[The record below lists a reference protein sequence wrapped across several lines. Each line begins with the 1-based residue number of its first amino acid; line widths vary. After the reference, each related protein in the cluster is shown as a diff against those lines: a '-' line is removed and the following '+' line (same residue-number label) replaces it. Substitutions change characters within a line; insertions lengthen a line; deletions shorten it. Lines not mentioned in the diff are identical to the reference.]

1 MKIGL
6 VFTGLCLSSTSLC
19 AQWVINE
26 GFEQASLPSGW
37 TTVDANNDGETW
49 ISLQHANAHSGNRMA
64 FVQSYNNNG
73 NDWLITPQIAVGQ
86 NFVFSFYARAW
97 AITEKMYVMLSTSG
111 NAVNNFTTT
120 LASVTDLGNS
130 YQEFTYDLSAYSG
143 QNIYL
148 AIHWVQDTYAM
159 MVDEVK
165 VGTPPLSDM
174 GMISILRPRTIELL
188 GDTLTP
194 SGVIKNFSEID
205 INTPFEVSC
214 SIRDSTANLVYSNT
228 YNYSGSLSPAQT
240 DTIVF
245 NTWIPQGEGD
255 YQVTI
260 KVSLDNDGNNTNDSI
275 VKQTRI
281 AAHQGTGGPDTM
293 GYYWIDNTVE
303 NGPAFNWIDISST
316 GSSTVMHGVNQFYG
330 DDNFSEAIPIG
341 FPFPFYGIERNSFF
355 VDINGELLLS
365 ENNWVKP
372 FPTNGWNNDGN
383 PFNYVH
389 SIPGYSEMPALISV
403 FWDDLFADQG
413 IGDVLYQTMGT
424 APERYCVIQWNNVRF
439 VAGTGGSPT
448 LCFQVILH
456 ENGDIVMQYL
466 TVDNGQ
472 TGGSNPHN
480 NGQSATIGIQ
490 NDDATSGLVYLNE
503 IVSSGQYLGYF
514 PEGNLIQ
521 NNTAIKFY
529 LGEDYFP
536 PAIAHK
542 KVWNTFENYM
552 EITANITD
560 VSNILYDTLYYNYG
574 SGWLPT
580 THCSITEPNEFH
592 YLIEDI
598 PAGSTVFYYFTAVD
612 GSTNANRAVLD
623 SIGGLPLTFKTL
635 PTENT
640 SVLLLMPGNT
650 VGFQD
655 YQNREFPKFK
665 MALDS
670 LHVNYDIFNWAAY
683 DSYRFSDCYDILIT
697 YSNTTGISAIH
708 DTLSAA
714 IIDFLDRG
722 TISAPKNIF
731 LASDDFASA
740 QHGLPNHRKMK
751 RFFTAYVRGGYN
763 VQPNPPI
770 YGGDNGIGG
779 PDYFGYANGSIIG
792 LAGTPV
798 GMGGVEINV
807 YADDPDVIVTGNCP
821 EWYAQEVSNP
831 EISSNY
837 SFAFKDGPI
846 NGNAYSHGNGCAI
859 WLDNLIYKSF
869 FISFDISQFTDDD
882 DIIGMISDAIDW
894 FTPEIFTVSV
904 AVSPQE
910 SGFVTGAGNYPNGA
924 TATLAAT
931 AATGYAFTNWTEN
944 GNVVSTSTIY
954 TFAVTGNR
962 SLVAN
967 FQAQPQI
974 YTITVSANPTN
985 GGTVTGGGT
994 YNQGQ
999 SCTVTATANTGFNFT
1014 NWTENGSVVS
1024 TNASYTFN
1032 VTSNRNLVANFT
1044 AQPQTY
1050 TITVSAN
1057 PTNGGTVTGGGTY
1070 NQGQSCTVTATP
1082 ASGYTF
1088 LRWTENGNQVSTN
1101 ASYTFTVNANRNLIA
1116 NFQAQ
1121 PQTYTIT
1128 VSANP
1133 TNGGT
1138 VTGGGTYNQGQS
1150 CTVTATANTGYAFTN
1165 WTENGNVVSTEQ
1177 SYMFTVTGN
1186 RNLVANFVS
1195 LMIKITGAVEP
1206 EEAATLT
1213 GAGNYTYGDEV
1224 TLTLER
1230 NEDWAFQNWT
1240 ENGEV
1245 VCETMTY
1252 TFIATENRDLVAHF
1266 IYTESV
1272 GEQNGIETMIY
1283 PNPVN
1288 DKMTIEANEALGTV
1302 EIYNLMGALVYSQND
1317 CANKVEINTD
1327 GLPSGIYFVRL
1338 TTNRAKVSRRFVK
1351 E

>member
-1 MKIGL
+1 MKNKTLSLMKIGL
-6 VFTGLCLSSTSLC
+6 VLTGLCLSFASLR

-26 GFEQASLPSGW
+26 GFEQAILPSGW
-37 TTVDANNDGETW
+37 TTIDANNDGETW

-86 NFVFSFYARAW
+86 NFNFSFFARSW
-97 AITEKMYVMLSTSG
+97 TSTENMYVMLSTSG

-120 LASVTDLGNS
+120 LASITNLGNS
-130 YQEFTYDLSAYSG
+130 YQEFTFDLNAYSG

-165 VGTPPLSDM
+165 VGIPPSSDL
-174 GMISILRPRTIELL
+174 GMTSILRPGTIESL

-194 SGVIKNFSEID
+194 SGVIKNFSEAD
-205 INTPFEVSC
+205 ITPPFEIFC
-214 SIRDSTANLVYSNT
+214 SIRDSTENLVYSDT
-228 YNYSGSLSPAQT
+228 YICSETLSPAQT
-240 DTIVF
+240 DTVTF
-245 NTWIPQGEGD
+245 NAWIPQERGD
-255 YQVTI
+255 YQVII
-260 KVSLDNDGNNTNDSI
+260 KVSLTNDSNNMNDSI

-281 AAHQGTGGPDTM
+281 AAHQGMGGPDAM
-293 GYYWIDNTVE
+293 GYYWMDNTVE
-303 NGPAFNWIDISST
+303 NGPIFNWIDISST
-316 GSSTVMHGVNQFYG
+316 GSSAVMHGVNQFYG

-456 ENGDIVMQYL
+456 ENGDIVMQYH

-472 TGGSNPHN
+472 TGGNNPHI

-503 IVSSGQYLGYF
+503 IVSTGQYLGCF

-529 LGEDYFP
+529 LGEDLFP
-536 PAIAHK
+536 PAIAHE

-574 SGWLPT
+574 NEWLST
-580 THCSITEPNEFH
+580 THCAITEPNEFH

-612 GSTNANRAVLD
+612 GSANANRTVLD
-623 SIGGLPLTFKTL
+623 SIDGMPLTFKTL

-683 DSYRFSDCYDILIT
+683 DSYRFSDCYNTLIT
-697 YSNTTGISAIH
+697 YSNTTGISAVH

-714 IIDFLDRG
+714 IMDFLDRG
-722 TISAPKNIF
+722 TILAPKSIF

-751 RFFTAYVRGGYN
+751 RFFSAYMRGSYN

-798 GMGGVEINV
+798 GTESVEINV

-837 SFAFKDGPI
+837 SFAFKDGPF

-869 FISFDISQFTDDD
+869 FISFDISQLTDDD
-882 DIIGMISDAIDW
+882 DIIGMISDAMDW
-894 FTPEIFTVSV
+894 FTPEVFTVSV
-904 AVSPQE
+904 AISPQE
-910 SGFVTGAGNYPNGA
+910 GGFVTGAGNYPNGV
-924 TATLAAT
+924 TATLTAT

-944 GNVVSTSTIY
+944 GYV
-954 TFAVTGNR
+954 
-962 SLVAN
+962 
-967 FQAQPQI
+967 
-974 YTITVSANPTN
+974 
-985 GGTVTGGGT
+985 
-994 YNQGQ
+994 
-999 SCTVTATANTGFNFT
+999 
-1014 NWTENGSVVS
+1014 
-1024 TNASYTFN
+1024 
-1032 VTSNRNLVANFT
+1032 
-1044 AQPQTY
+1044 
-1050 TITVSAN
+1050 
-1057 PTNGGTVTGGGTY
+1057 
-1070 NQGQSCTVTATP
+1070 
-1082 ASGYTF
+1082 
-1088 LRWTENGNQVSTN
+1088 VSTN

-1150 CTVTATANTGYAFTN
+1150 CTVTATANAGYTFTN
-1165 WTENGNVVSTEQ
+1165 WTENGSVVSTEQ

-1252 TFIATENRDLVAHF
+1252 TFIATENRDLVANF
-1266 IYTESV
+1266 LYTEGI
-1272 GEQNGIETMIY
+1272 GEQNGNKTVIL

-1288 DKMTIEANEALGTV
+1288 DKMTIEANEVLGTV

-1317 CANKVEINTD
+1317 CGNKVEINTAN
-1327 GLPSGIYFVRL
+1327 LPSGIYFVRL
-1338 TTNRAKVSRRFVK
+1338 TTRKATETRRFVK